1 MPSVEMMNKE
11 CCKTIVEDIKN
22 VKNHDIAIQFNWIS
36 PKPLQLIDTKELIH
50 QHTQQITTVALKTQ
64 IGEGKSNSIII
75 YCSKLTKYKM
85 KSRFGI
91 PIKLV
96 ESSKTVVYGFIHS
109 FEKQHS
115 NASKTKIREKKTN
128 EQKVISRIPNS
139 IKNICCMFY
148 DCFIEIPPN
157 EASAFTILFAIF
169 DLQHVLSIKGWTL
182 L

>member
-22 VKNHDIAIQFNWIS
+22 VKNHGIAIKFKWTS
-36 PKPLQLIDTKELIH
+36 PKPSQLFEIKTLINHYAKEIS
-50 QHTQQITTVALKTQ
+50 TVALKTQ
-64 IGEGKSNSIII
+64 IDEGKPNSITI